1 MNGWQIMYCSA
12 LSEAGVTT
20 NQILTGV
27 GLILAL
33 AVGSQVLA
41 SRLRIPAII
50 VLLPVGFIAG
60 ALTTDVNP
68 QDLLGPA
75 FEPLVSLSVA
85 VILYDAGLSLDMRK
99 LKGHTR
105 KVVIRLIVLGVLITW
120 ALAAAVAAPLLG
132 MSRGAAVMLGII
144 LVVSGPTVVGP
155 LLSFVRPKERLQQVL
170 VWEGSLIDP
179 VGGILGALVFH
190 GVVASTRKGPGSQVL
205 QFAASAGIGLAG
217 GVIGTALLWLLLR
230 KLRLGEVLGTTAQ
243 LATVI
248 AVAAACDVIREDAG
262 LLAAIFMGLALAN
275 RRGFDVPA
283 RRPFFE
289 TLVQLI
295 IGVLFICIS
304 ATVTPA
310 SLRHL
315 LLPTL
320 VLIAVLVLVA
330 RPAAAFASTLR
341 TDLTTG
347 ERAFIGWMAPRG
359 IVAAATASTFAAGLT
374 AKGIGGAAK
383 ILPVTFVVIVVTV
396 TLYGL
401 TAMPA
406 ARRLGVSRP
415 ARTRPLLVGGAAGV
429 IDLGR
434 ALKSVGLEVVM
445 WAGLD
450 QQREQIRRAG
460 LELAPGELLAA
471 ATGRGAR
478 LEGITAVLLLT
489 DEDDFNALAS
499 VLLAES
505 VDGRVYRLAP
515 PQRSHGVVAPYTA
528 GEILFGAGMTRPA
541 IAGRYQDG
549 ARIVTSGAD
558 GALPAGQEL
567 LFLVRADGQLAA
579 VTQTGT
585 PAPLAG
591 DTAVSLAPA
600 LAAQPADP
608 GRSDLPEVERR

>member
-1 MNGWQIMYCSA
+1 M
-12 LSEAGVTT
+12 TT

-50 VLLPVGFIAG
+50 VLLPAGFVAG
-60 ALTTDVNP
+60 ALTSDVNP
-68 QDLLGPA
+68 QKLLGPA

-105 KVVIRLIVLGVLITW
+105 KVVIRLIVLGVLITTV
-120 ALAAAVAAPLLG
+120 LAALVAAPLLG

-155 LLSFVRPKERLQQVL
+155 LLSFVRPTERLQQVL
-170 VWEGSLIDP
+170 IWEGSLIDP

-190 GVVASTRKGPGSQVL
+190 AVSASTSKGPGSQL
-205 QFAASAGIGLAG
+205 AQFTASVGVGLAG

-243 LATVI
+243 LAAVI
-248 AVAAACDVIREDAG
+248 AVAAACDVIREDTG
-262 LLAAIFMGLALAN
+262 LIAAIFMGLALAN
-275 RRGFDVPA
+275 RRGFDIPS

-295 IGVLFICIS
+295 IGVLFISIS

-320 VLIAVLVLVA
+320 ALVAVLVLVA
-330 RPAAAFASTLR
+330 RPIVAFASTLG
-341 TDLTTG
+341 TDLTKG

-359 IVAAATASTFAAGLT
+359 IVAAATASTFAAGLV

-383 ILPVTFVVIVVTV
+383 ILPATFVVIVATV

-401 TAMPA
+401 TAGLA
-406 ARRLGVSRP
+406 ARRLGVTRP
-415 ARTRPLLVGGAAGV
+415 SRTRPLLVGGSAWV
-429 IDLGR
+429 VDLGR
-434 ALKSVGLEVVM
+434 ALQSAGLEVVM

-450 QQREQIRRAG
+450 QQREQIGRAG

-499 VLLAES
+499 MLLTET
-505 VDGRVYRLAP
+505 VEGRVYRLAP
-515 PQRSHGVVAPYTA
+515 PQRSHGVVAPYTT
-528 GEILFGAGMTRPA
+528 GHILFATDMTRPA
-541 IAGRYQDG
+541 VTTRYQDG
-549 ARIVTSGAD
+549 ARIVVHGAD
-558 GALPAGQEL
+558 GVLPAGQDL
-567 LFLVRADGQLAA
+567 LFVVRADGQLTA
-579 VTQTGT
+579 VTQTST
-585 PAPLAG
+585 PTPEPG
-591 DTAVSLAPA
+591 DILVSLGPV

-608 GRSDLPEVERR
+608 GHSDLPEVERL

>member
-1 MNGWQIMYCSA
+1 
-12 LSEAGVTT
+12 VTT
-20 NQILTGV
+20 NQILIGV

-33 AVGSQVLA
+33 AAGSQVLA
-41 SRLRIPAII
+41 NRLRIPAII
-50 VLLPVGFIAG
+50 VLLPAGFVAG
-60 ALTTDVNP
+60 ALTSDVNP

-120 ALAAAVAAPLLG
+120 VIAASLAAPLLG

-155 LLSFVRPKERLQQVL
+155 LLNFVRPAERLQQVL
-170 VWEGSLIDP
+170 IWEGSLIDP

-190 GVVASTRKGPGSQVL
+190 AVIASTRKGPGSQLV
-205 QFAASAGIGLAG
+205 QFAASIGVGLAG
-217 GVIGTALLWLLLR
+217 GMVGTALLWLLLR
-230 KLRLGEVLGTTAQ
+230 RLRLGEVLGTTAQ
-243 LATVI
+243 LAAVI
-248 AVAAACDVIREDAG
+248 AVAAACDVIRDDTG
-262 LLAAIFMGLALAN
+262 LIAAIFMGLALAN
-275 RRGFDVPA
+275 RRGFDIPA

-295 IGVLFICIS
+295 IGVLFISIS
-304 ATVTPA
+304 ATVTPQ

-320 VLIAVLVLVA
+320 ALVAALVLVA
-330 RPAAAFASTLR
+330 RPIAAFASTLR
-341 TDLTTG
+341 TDLTKG
-347 ERAFIGWMAPRG
+347 ERAFVGWMAPRG
-359 IVAAATASTFAAGLT
+359 IVAAATASTFAAGLV

-383 ILPVTFVVIVVTV
+383 ILPATFVVIVATV

-401 TAMPA
+401 TAVPA
-406 ARRLGVSRP
+406 ARRLGVTRP
-415 ARTRPLLVGGAAGV
+415 ARTRPLLVGGAPWV
-429 IDLGR
+429 IELGR
-434 ALKSVGLEVVM
+434 ALRSAGLEVVM

-499 VLLAES
+499 MLLAES
-505 VDGRVYRLAP
+505 VEGRVYRLAP
-515 PQRSHGVVAPYTA
+515 PQRSHGVVAPYTT
-528 GEILFGAGMTRPA
+528 GEILFGNGLTRPA
-541 IAGRYQDG
+541 VTGRYQDG
-549 ARIVTSGAD
+549 ARIVASGAD
-558 GALPAGQEL
+558 GALPAGQDL
-567 LFLVRADGQLAA
+567 LFRVRTDGQLAA
-579 VTQTGT
+579 VTQTST
-585 PAPLAG
+585 PAPQAG
-591 DTAVSLAPA
+591 DTIVSLGPA
-600 LAAQPADP
+600 LAEQPAVTRP
-608 GRSDLPEVERR
+608 G